1 MFIVVTQKINRTW
14 LLIET
19 ELQHKIR
26 VAHKIWGW
34 ATFFGYTHIRMDTK
48 ISESSVSVCTISI
61 LTTCDHRL
69 IILLERSGYTMILCW
84 RFRRWSQTRKR
95 NFRGLWVC
103 WGIRAALTLFFDLQ
117 SKNLT
122 VGSLQSF
129 WILPRARCLN
139 ISASLWVPD
148 SLNQI
153 ISAIVFITRL
163 TTKKCS
169 ILFTC
174 CNARFRLQRRNDEH
188 TQYSGNIVA
197 ECIKT
202 ASICVGAA

>member
-1 MFIVVTQKINRTW
+1 MSIFDFNRDGEVSSSEQAFG
-14 LLIET
+14 LGAILAALSET
-19 ELQHKIR
+19 EAEVKITIK
-26 VAHKIWGW
+26 ASTG
-34 ATFFGYTHIRMDTK
+34 GDEDYESMDRDEL
-48 ISESSVSVCTISI
+48 ES
-61 LTTCDHRL
+61 
-69 IILLERSGYTMILCW
+69 LLEELQEQRE
-84 RFRRWSQTRKR
+84 
-95 NFRGLWVC
+95 
-103 WGIRAALTLFFDLQ
+103 DLEDEE
-117 SKNLT
+117 
-122 VGSLQSF
+122 
-129 WILPRARCLN
+129 
-139 ISASLWVPD
+139 PD

-174 CNARFRLQRRNDEH
+174 CNARFRLQRRNDEN